1 MYVVFD
7 ASAIAAAI
15 EANAPRSV
23 EAVLLEMYPDAVI
36 DRRGRAHAPCD
47 GYETEDGLIYRG
59 GEYLPEPEGIDEMR
73 GASSSRY
80 KPCIRLFDVK
90 QGAEVYLE
98 GTKAQI
104 QAGREIAKQQQA
116 EIDCSKS
123 HVGTV
128 GKRETFEAKI
138 YTIFDNTTQYGV
150 QFTHYM
156 RDEAMN
162 PIVYRGTKK
171 LAKEGDTVCFDATV
185 KSHWTGANGR
195 VATYVNRPKIR

>member
-1 MYVVFD
+1 MERLSPATGCAHDTRAGGKTYPRM
-7 ASAIAAAI
+7 AQRRQETAQRPAAI
-15 EANAPRSV
+15 VDRMPCPVVVLDAKGDLERAGRLHAPRMS
-23 EAVLLEMYPDAVI
+23 I
-36 DRRGRAHAPCD
+36 D
-47 GYETEDGLIYRG
+47 T
-59 GEYLPEPEGIDEMR
+59 M
-73 GASSSRY
+73 
-80 KPCIRLFDVK
+80 
-90 QGAEVYLE
+90 GAEFV
-98 GTKAQI
+98 AR
-104 QAGREIAKQQQA
+104 AR
-116 EIDCSKS
+116 
-123 HVGTV
+123 TV

-185 KSHWTGANGR
+185 KSHWTGADGR